1 MNFAGFEYP
10 RPARCG
16 GTITQI
22 NPNLKEANIMK
33 KAKKKQDPSFVS
45 GTRPGAYT
53 TDYDMNNESLDTVD
67 CSDDIFKDKIPQP
80 KKWANPA
87 SPPAADPPV
96 PNRAHTEM

>member
-1 MNFAGFEYP
+1 
-10 RPARCG
+10 
-16 GTITQI
+16 
-22 NPNLKEANIMK
+22 MK
-33 KAKKKQDPSFVS
+33 KTTKKTNRSFDA

-53 TDYDMNNESLDTVD
+53 TDHDINNEDLDTVD
-67 CSDDIFKDKIPQP
+67 CTDDIFKGRIPQP